1 MSNAVE
7 SQKIADEKK
16 GWKAL
21 LVAFILSVLFLG
33 IFYLA
38 MENEPDYM
46 PSKQAESHQTAF
58 KNAPIMSKEALAA
71 AQKANTT
78 PVNNEMSHMQ
88 QGNPETHSEHNA
100 H

>member
-16 GWKAL
+16 GWKGL
-21 LVAFILSVLFLG
+21 FVAFILSILFLG

-46 PSKQAESHQTAF
+46 PSKQQAVSNQTAF
-58 KNAPIMSKEALAA
+58 KNAPVMSQEALAEAEKQRNA
-71 AQKANTT
+71 ASG
-78 PVNNEMSHMQ
+78 EISHMQ
-88 QGNPETHSEHNA
+88 HGNAEAHSEHNS